1 MVPSRLD
8 KYMSD
13 ATSLSR
19 SQIRKAWSD
28 GKIEVCVGGEVEAR
42 VIALDTL
49 IFEEDQVFFEQTRV
63 ERRVPSVYAAFC
75 KPMGVISSA
84 RREKGQ
90 RSLAPWLEEL
100 GEGVFPIGRLE
111 QDTVGLMLL
120 TDDGDLSHVMTQP
133 DVSLVYKYRVHV
145 DLERAQQ
152 DEIVTQLSAGVELS
166 RELRV
171 IPVNVAV
178 SEVVAPRC
186 VIEIE
191 IEESRSKQIRSMC
204 HVLGLVVQELHRVAI
219 GPIELGDMI
228 EGDVRRLGDEEVT
241 ELWRLCGGRARVRER
256 RCMALAR
263 LARKHRDEGEPHER
277 LESWLE
283 KQGISFDEGLEGE

>member
-120 TDDGDLSHVMTQP
+120 TDDENFV
-133 DVSLVYKYRVHV
+133 
-145 DLERAQQ
+145 
-152 DEIVTQLSAGVELS
+152 
-166 RELRV
+166 
-171 IPVNVAV
+171 
-178 SEVVAPRC
+178 C
-186 VIEIE
+186 
-191 IEESRSKQIRSMC
+191 
-204 HVLGLVVQELHRVAI
+204 
-219 GPIELGDMI
+219 
-228 EGDVRRLGDEEVT
+228 
-241 ELWRLCGGRARVRER
+241 VREYGR
-256 RCMALAR
+256 TYERGIR
-263 LARKHRDEGEPHER
+263 ER
-277 LESWLE
+277 LSTTTRGSERDYYSY
-283 KQGISFDEGLEGE
+283 